1 MDPPL
6 GPIVPLPRSTD
17 RCALL
22 AGTALVSTL
31 LLTSLFVPAPA
42 RAVTN
47 CLIGN
52 PPPGPIAAGGADSF
66 VCVNV
71 DNRSNAGNVISLFTS
86 GSDHFIDLYNSGILH
101 AYGAGNATDIRAA
114 TLGANSPIDIANVG
128 DNVASSTGSI
138 ALGIIAGTTGAG
150 SPISIANSGDFTV
163 SSTGG
168 LVWGFYA
175 STRDGSPLSIVNSG
189 DFVVNSTTSLAW
201 GVYADTRDGSPISIT
216 NSGDFVVASAGNRAY
231 GIEAGTLSS
240 PLSIANSGDFTVTST
255 ADRAYGIY
263 AYMYG
268 GHPLSVVNSG
278 DLSVTSTAQAA
289 YGISAYAGIGGSPTS
304 IVNSGSLVVIN
315 SGGPAFSSAFGIRAD
330 IGNTSPLSIVNSGSI
345 VATSVP
351 GPSFGIFA
359 ATQNITSPIGIT
371 NSGSIFG
378 GSEGIRTFT
387 SSAVT
392 IVNTGELSAGSL
404 LAIHTTGSGPVQILN
419 AGQITGFVQLGADN
433 IFVNQKSGTFDARL
447 DSNFGPGDSLFRNES
462 GGTVHAVKVNGVQP
476 FFMNLDRFENRGV
489 VSTQNGRVGDVFTVT
504 GAGFEFQGKSDSTLS
519 VDAFLGPPGSTA
531 DNFVIDGNVSGR
543 TALSISNTNPGPG
556 VFNPQGIPVVFVN
569 GNVNANNFFMP
580 QPFDSG
586 LFDWD
591 VYFVPTGSGFFE
603 LRSFPG
609 GGAHIL
615 PQLLTAAQDIF
626 HMTNETWFDR
636 TEDLRVLLNRGVPYG
651 TDGTLGEG
659 GISSALGP
667 AVWVKGSAGWFEQ
680 DDVGTT
686 RAYGRTYR
694 YNLNRE
700 LDVADFE
707 GGIDFGKKGVLAE
720 GDALVFGILGGVVL
734 GGLDYDKLIRQ
745 FNIEGGEAGAYATYL
760 RGGLFVD
767 TLVKADFLEFDTRG
781 APGLPGSL
789 DATAWGFRTDAG
801 YRFGQFRRGP
811 FIEPLA
817 TIAVA
822 WSEIDDFSLGGN
834 SVKFSDEADVRGR
847 LGLRVGTSREI
858 IPAIV
863 MEPFVIGSVWGHL
876 SGENKATVN
885 SLGTTFGPFTDAP
898 DDVWGVVSTGIN
910 FFSPGTQ
917 SALFAKLD
925 VTFGDEVEGF
935 SAKGGMRYNW

>member
-1 MDPPL
+1 MPPR
-6 GPIVPLPRSTD
+6 PIVPLPRSAD

-42 RAVTN
+42 RAAIN
-47 CLIGN
+47 CLIGS
-52 PPPGPIAAGGADSF
+52 PPPGPIIAGGADSV

-86 GSDHFIDLYNSGILH
+86 GSDHFIDLYNSGILR

-150 SPISIANSGDFTV
+150 SPISIANSGDFAVT
-163 SSTGG
+163 STGG

-175 STRDGSPLSIVNSG
+175 SARDGSPLSIVNSG

-201 GVYADTRDGSPISIT
+201 GVYADTRDGSPISIA
-216 NSGDFVVASAGNRAY
+216 NGGDFVVTSAGIRAY
-231 GIEAGTLSS
+231 GIQAATHSS

-255 ADRAYGIY
+255 ADRAYGID

-268 GHPLSVVNSG
+268 GSPLSIVNSG
-278 DLSVTSTAQAA
+278 DLSVTSTAHTA
-289 YGISAYAGIGGSPTS
+289 YGMSAYAGIGGSPTS

-315 SGGPAFSSAFGIRAD
+315 SGGPGFASAFGIHAD
-330 IGNTSPLSIVNSGSI
+330 IGNTSPLSIVNSGSV
-345 VATSVP
+345 VATSVQ

-359 ATQNITSPIGIT
+359 ATQNITSPISIT

-378 GSEGIRTFT
+378 GGEGIRTFAN
-387 SSAVT
+387 SAVT
-392 IVNTGELSAGSL
+392 IVNAGELSAGSL
-404 LAIHTTGSGPVQILN
+404 LAIRTTGSGPVQIFN
-419 AGQITGFVQLGADN
+419 AGRITGFVQLGADN

-462 GGTVHAVKVNGVQP
+462 GGTVHAVKMNGVQP

-489 VSTQNGRVGDVFTVT
+489 VSTQNGRVDDVFTVT
-504 GAGFEFQGKSDSTLS
+504 GAGFEFQGKGDSTLS

-531 DNFVIDGNVSGR
+531 DNVVIDGNVSGR
-543 TALSISNTNPGPG
+543 TALSINNTNPGPG
-556 VFNPQGIPVVFVN
+556 VFNPQGIPVLFVN

-609 GGAHIL
+609 GGAHVL

-626 HMTNETWFDR
+626 HTTNETWFDR
-636 TEDLRVLLNRGVPYG
+636 TADLRLLLNGGVPYG

-659 GISSALGP
+659 GIPSALRP
-667 AVWVKGSAGWFEQ
+667 TVWFKGSAGWFEQ

-707 GGIDFGKKGVLAE
+707 SGIDFGKKGVLAK

-745 FNIEGGEAGAYATYL
+745 FDIEGGEVGAYATYL

-767 TLVKADFLEFDTRG
+767 TLVKADFLEFDTQG

-789 DATAWGFRTDAG
+789 DATTWGFRTDAG

-822 WSEIDDFSLGGN
+822 WSQIDDFSLGGN
-834 SVKFSDEADVRGR
+834 SVKFSEEADLRGR

-858 IPAIV
+858 FPAIV

-910 FFSPGTQ
+910 FFSPSTQ

-925 VTFGDEVEGF
+925 VTIGDEVEGF